1 MLDLVFATTT
11 TMIHGK
17 LASILDGI
25 ESGAV
30 SVT

>member
-1 MLDLVFATTT
+1 MLNSVFATTT
-11 TMIHGK
+11 TMFHGK
-17 LASILDGI
+17 LASFLDEI